1 MSKANPSN
9 ARARPRAR
17 ASKEGAALAPRTRNP
32 VPPPVPET
40 LCTPEL
46 TQQVAL
52 LVAAGAP
59 LPHACPAAGV
69 KWDTAKE
76 WLKPEQACRE
86 PYASFVAAMEKARA
100 SHAVG
105 CVMRVTKAGRN
116 GAWKADLAILERRH
130 PEFYGRRLTREDVQP
145 GQRLPAHAEGMLPP
159 TDEELERIIRGGY

>member
-1 MSKANPSN
+1 MGKATTSN
-9 ARARPRAR
+9 ARGRARAR
-17 ASKEGAALAPRTRNP
+17 ASKDAATALSRARNP
-32 VPPPVPET
+32 TPPPVPET

-46 TQQVAL
+46 TQAVSL

-69 KWDTAKE
+69 SWDTAKE

-86 PYASFVAAMEKARA
+86 PYKTFVAAMEKARA

-105 CVMRVTKAGRN
+105 CVMRITKAGRN
-116 GAWKADLAILERRH
+116 GAWKADMAILERRH
-130 PEFYGRRLTREDVQP
+130 PEFYGRRLTNENVAP
-145 GQRLPAHAEGMLPP
+145 GQRLPAHAEGLPP